1 MKVLVIT
8 NYVMRF
14 FFFPALILVSV
25 LSFGQPSVPSE
36 KDSSRIQVL
45 KILSEIDHPY
55 PKFRLKHQDKTINN
69 NTIHGKVVLINF
81 WFEACAPCM
90 AEMEAL
96 NALYKQLQSKKDF
109 VFISISWD
117 SKEIIKRV
125 IKKYDLAFDV
135 FSASE
140 MECQRLNFASGY
152 PTSIILDKMGIIK
165 NVHPGG
171 TNNKE
176 EATKFV
182 MVRLLPEIKAL
193 L

>member
-1 MKVLVIT
+1 
-8 NYVMRF
+8 MRF
-14 FFFPALILVSV
+14 FFFTALILVSV
-25 LSFGQPSVPSE
+25 LSFGQPPVPSE
-36 KDSSRIQVL
+36 QDSSRIQFL
-45 KILSEIDHPY
+45 KILSEIGHPY
-55 PKFRLKHQDKTINN
+55 PKFQLRHQNKTINSN
-69 NTIHGKVVLINF
+69 SIYGKVVLINF

-135 FSASE
+135 FPASE

-152 PTSIILDKMGIIK
+152 PTSIILDKTGIIK

-171 TNNKE
+171 PNNKE

-182 MVRLLPEIKAL
+182 MTRLLPEIKTL